1 MSKKNNPEYQHVVHL
16 TKEEMRNISY
26 ALGVTVSSMRIA
38 GAGIIHANEIKK
50 LEELAAFIS
59 DAIKKWE
66 M

>member
-16 TKEEMRNISY
+16 TKAEMRNISY
-26 ALGVTVSSMRIA
+26 ALSVTIDKFN
-38 GAGIIHANEIKK
+38 GIIHANEIKK
-50 LEELAAFIS
+50 LEELAGFIN

>member
-26 ALGVTVSSMRIA
+26 ALSVTI
-38 GAGIIHANEIKK
+38 GKFNGIIHANEIKK
-50 LEELAAFIS
+50 LEELEEFIS
-59 DAIKKWE
+59 DTIKKWE